1 MKHLQFSE
9 ETVLSVSKTTLNS
22 ARENVTALSEFG
34 LSEEMLNQFDSDIQ
48 VTEALPS
55 EGYNRIELRGL
66 TQDKDDSLDA
76 CYHWG
81 RRLRARMQLAFGR
94 DSSKFR
100 SFPSSEFNVSAKS
113 EKVMMPVM
121 ETLIKLA
128 KKYQDQ
134 LASYGQTPEIQA
146 QGSEL
151 LTALRGAD
159 AVQEIKKD
167 DKRSATQERYQT
179 FKGLYDT
186 VNRINKIGRLVFE
199 NDPIKLALFESKWP
213 TRTSPPA
220 PEEP

>member
-1 MKHLQFSE
+1 MERPNFSE
-9 ETVLSVSKTTLNS
+9 ETVLSVAKTTLNN
-22 ARENVTALSEFG
+22 ARVNQSALSEFG
-34 LSEEMLNQFDSDIQ
+34 VSEEMLNQFDSGIQ
-48 VTEALPS
+48 AAEALS
-55 EGYNRIELRGL
+55 TEDYNRIELRGL
-66 TQDKDDSLDA
+66 TQDKEDALDS
-76 CYHWG
+76 CYQWG
-81 RRLRARMQLAFGR
+81 RRLRTRMQLAFGR
-94 DSSKFR
+94 DSSKFK
-100 SFPSSEFNVSAKS
+100 SFPSSEFNSAVHS
-113 EKVMMPVM
+113 ESIMMPVM

-128 KKYQDQ
+128 KKCQDQ
-134 LASYGQTPEIQA
+134 LASYGQTPEIMA

-220 PEEP
+220 AEEA